1 MRGSSRTGWVVEIIW
16 VNDRVVHWVGGVDV
30 DSTVAVRMLESRSDA
45 NIAVAIAV
53 HVQELDLPNRAVE
66 NGRGGR
72 IADCRVPVNNS
83 IVVSCIWFVQT
94 NLTKNRCLNLIDP
107 TAIHSGSVHV
117 SNGGI
122 DVGKEK
128 GVAL

>member
-1 MRGSSRTGWVVEIIW
+1 
-16 VNDRVVHWVGGVDV
+16 
-30 DSTVAVRMLESRSDA
+30 MLESRSYA

-66 NGRGGR
+66 NGRCGR
-72 IADCRVPVNNS
+72 IADCRVPVNHS
-83 IVVSCIWFVQT
+83 IVVSCIWFVRT
-94 NLTKNRCLNLIDP
+94 NLTENCFLHLIDP